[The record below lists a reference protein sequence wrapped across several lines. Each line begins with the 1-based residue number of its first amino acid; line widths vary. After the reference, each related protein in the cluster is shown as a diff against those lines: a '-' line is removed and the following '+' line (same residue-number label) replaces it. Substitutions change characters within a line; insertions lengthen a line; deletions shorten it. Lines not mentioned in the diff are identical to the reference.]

1 LTGKFLFARALTGIF
16 VVFAVATI
24 TFFMLRTLPG
34 GPFDTEKKLPP
45 LIKKNIEAK
54 YRLDQPLWAQYLEY
68 MKSLARGDFG
78 PSYKYVD
85 RSVNE
90 IIRETL
96 PISAQLGV
104 ISLALAVFL
113 GTAAGIIAASKQ
125 GGVFDFASVLVSTA
139 LVSVPSFVVGAV
151 LIYIFSIK
159 LRWLPPALWGHPE
172 NFVLP
177 ALTLAAAPAAY
188 LARLMRASMLDT
200 SRSLFV
206 RTARAKGLSR
216 FVIITKHVLRN
227 ALIPVVTV
235 LGPITAFLVT
245 GSFVVEYIF
254 AIPGIGRFF
263 VLAVSNRDYPLV
275 MGITIVYTI
284 VLVLANL
291 IVDICYARLDP
302 RIKLGR
308 ESAEG

>member
-1 LTGKFLFARALTGIF
+1 MTGKFLLARALTGIF

-54 YRLDQPLWAQYLEY
+54 YKLDQPLPAQYLEY

-96 PISAQLGV
+96 PVSAQLGL

-113 GTAAGIIAASKQ
+113 GSAAGIMAASKQ
-125 GGVFDFASVLVSTA
+125 GGVFDFASVSVSTA

-200 SRSLFV
+200 SRALFV
-206 RTARAKGLSR
+206 RTARAKGLGR
-216 FVIITKHVLRN
+216 FVITTKHVLRN

-291 IVDICYARLDP
+291 VVDICYARLDP

-308 ESAEG
+308 ESAQG

>member
-1 LTGKFLFARALTGIF
+1 MTGKFLLARALTGIF